1 MKKTNIQ
8 TSRQDLEA
16 KYNNSRINLLLVV
29 AFTAIN
35 IILLVT
41 KSDSY
46 FLFSAYIPYALV
58 TLGML
63 ICGMFPQEFYVNEFD
78 GMEFFDTSVFAVFLV
93 IAIIIVAL
101 YLISWFL
108 SRKNKRGWLIFALI
122 LFTVDTLGMFAFQG
136 LALDSIIDIVFHVW
150 VIVSLCQGISA
161 SGKLKKMPM
170 DETVLPQAE
179 VTEDNTPEV
188 SEKSDI

>member
-170 DETVLPQAE
+170 DETVFPQVE